1 MEAMPLPLR
10 VSVVLPTYNE
20 SGNIVRLVDRLL
32 SLAAECPG
40 GLEVLVV
47 DDDSPDGTA
56 ALVQRTYQHDP
67 RVRVIVRTEG
77 RGLAP
82 SVRCGLEAASGDAL
96 VVMDTDFNHDPAHV
110 PMMADLL
117 RHADLVV
124 GSRFVN
130 GGGMEDEFRYYCSW
144 TYNLLIRFAL
154 GTRIQDNLSGFF
166 AVRRSLLSRVDFD
179 KVFFGYG
186 DYFFRFLFEAT
197 AQGGAIIEVPVYY
210 VKRTEGVSKTNFTSV
225 LWKYS
230 KALGHFVAQEGLV
243 RRRPRPTRAS

>member
-1 MEAMPLPLR
+1 MEAKTFEAKTT
-10 VSVVLPTYNE
+10 VVLPTYNE
-20 SGNIVRLVDRLL
+20 SGNIVRLVDQLL
-32 SLAAECPG
+32 ALPAE

-47 DDDSPDGTA
+47 DDNSPDGTA
-56 ALVQRTYQHDP
+56 GLVREKFSADP
-67 RVRVIVRTEG
+67 RVRLIVRETD
-77 RGLAP
+77 RGLAK
-82 SVRCGLEAASGDAL
+82 SVRCGLEAARGESL
-96 VVMDTDFNHDPAHV
+96 VVMDTDFNHDPALV

-144 TYNLLIRFAL
+144 GYNLLIRFAL

-166 AVRRSLLSRVDFD
+166 AIRRSMLQQVDFD

-186 DYFFRFLFEAT
+186 DYFFRLLFDAT
-197 AQGGAIIEVPVYY
+197 SKGGTLLEVPVFY
-210 VKRTEGVSKTNFTSV
+210 VKRTEGVSKTNFVSV

-230 KALGHFVAQEGLV
+230 KALGRFVSEEGLV
-243 RRRPRPTRAS
+243 RRRPGPSRAP